1 MLTKVPAG
9 IGLAFTGL
17 FRDVAL
23 QGLTRVDVTFS
34 EDFEDF
40 LAINSIWDLLH
51 FWLMITSVKQK
62 RYQII

>member
-1 MLTKVPAG
+1 M
-9 IGLAFTGL
+9 AFTGL